1 MADALPDPD
10 LPGRRPTRSIAA
22 YLGPLLLL
30 AAALALSAGAA
41 WLVALDQRRD
51 TQDHFV
57 AQSGLFL
64 SALAGHLQA
73 YETALVGGAAL
84 FVSSDDVTREE
95 WRRYVAETR
104 VRERLP
110 GNQAI
115 GHAAFVPADARAAH
129 IAALR
134 AEDGDGPG
142 AAYDIRPPGAR
153 QAYVP
158 VVFNEP
164 FVGRNRAVVGFDMY
178 AEATRRAAID
188 AAIATR
194 KPAMTGKIVLA
205 GESGDMPPAGFVI
218 YAPIFKSPNQAP
230 LGFVFGPFRMP
241 DLMAG
246 LARSWDAGLAFR
258 IYDGK
263 STAEEA
269 LLFASA
275 NAAQAS
281 AFARSVEF
289 ETLGRVWTVAFSAGP
304 DFDRASRSNTHLL
317 VFALGAAIGLLVFAQ
332 ARALADMRLNQAALA
347 RAKAASEVAD
357 RAKSAFVATISHE
370 IRTPMNG
377 IMGMSGL
384 LLDSGLSP
392 DQIRFARAIRE
403 SSESLLQIVDDVL
416 DLSKL
421 DADRLAFETVAFDP
435 RQAVLGALELVR
447 PRAEAKGLALEC
459 AFGDDLPALVEGD
472 PGRLRQIALNLL
484 ANAVKFTER
493 GSVKAELAR
502 ENADEPAGLAK
513 LRLVVRDTG
522 IGIAQDQLGLLFD
535 DFFQADAST
544 ARRYGGTGLGLAIV
558 RRLVERMGG
567 SVAAES
573 ELGKGSAFRV
583 RVALPVAQNAA
594 SDSREDLLA
603 QAVARLDA
611 CAAAVGRP
619 LRILLAEDNATNRMV
634 ATELLRPHAV
644 RVDAVANGLEAVEAA
659 RTVPYDVVLMDVNMP
674 EMDGLAATRA
684 IRTLAGT
691 AGTVPIVAIT
701 AGAFEDDR
709 ARSLAVGMNGYL
721 AKPYRKS
728 ALLDEIVA
736 AVTAPR

>member
-1 MADALPDPD
+1 MADALPVSD
-10 LPGRRPTRSIAA
+10 LPGRRLKRSLVA
-22 YLGPLLLL
+22 YLGPVALL
-30 AAALALSAGAA
+30 AGALALSAGAA

-51 TQDHFV
+51 MQERFV
-57 AQSGLFL
+57 GHSELFL
-64 SALAGHLQA
+64 AALAGHLQV

-84 FVSSDDVTREE
+84 FVASDEVTRAE
-95 WRRYVAETR
+95 WGKYVAETR

-115 GHAAFVPADARAAH
+115 GYAAYVRADARTAH
-129 IAALR
+129 VASLR
-134 AEDGDGPG
+134 AERGEGPG
-142 AAYDIRPPGAR
+142 AAYDIRPPGQR

-158 VVFNEP
+158 IVFNEP
-164 FVGRNRAVVGFDMY
+164 YVGRNRTVVGFDMY

-188 AAIATR
+188 AAVAMR
-194 KPAMTGKIVLA
+194 KPAMTGRIVLA
-205 GESGDMPPAGFVI
+205 GESGDAPPPGFVI
-218 YAPIFKSPNQAP
+218 YAPIFKSADAAP
-230 LGFVFGPFRMP
+230 TGFVFGPFRMP

-258 IYDGK
+258 IYDGT
-263 STAEEA
+263 SMSPET
-269 LLFASA
+269 LLFASQD
-275 NAAQAS
+275 AAAPP
-281 AFARSVEF
+281 AFSRSVEF
-289 ETLGRVWTVAFSAGP
+289 ETLGRVWTIAFSAGA
-304 DFDRASRSNTHLL
+304 DFDRSGQSNTHWL
-317 VFALGAAIGLLVFAQ
+317 VLALGSAIGLLVFAQ
-332 ARALADMRLNQAALA
+332 ARALAEMRLNQAALA

-384 LLDSGLSP
+384 LLDSGLSA
-392 DQIRFARAIRE
+392 DQVRFARAIRE

-421 DADRLAFETVAFDP
+421 DADRLAFEKIAFDP
-435 RQAVLGALELVR
+435 RQALLGALELVR
-447 PRAEAKGLALEC
+447 PRADAKGLALEV
-459 AFGDDLPALVEGD
+459 AFADNLPARVEGD
-472 PGRLRQIALNLL
+472 PGRLRQIAVNLL
-484 ANAVKFTER
+484 SNAVKFTER
-493 GSVKAELAR
+493 GSVHIELAR
-502 ENADEPAGLAK
+502 DDAGEPANLAK

-522 IGIAQDQLGLLFD
+522 IGIAPAQLDRVFD

-567 SVAAES
+567 SVAVQS
-573 ELGKGSAFRV
+573 ELGKGSAFSV
-583 RVALPVAQNAA
+583 RVALPVATHAA
-594 SDSREDLLA
+594 TDSREDLLA
-603 QAVARLDA
+603 QAVARLEA
-611 CAAAVGRP
+611 CATAVGRP

-634 ATELLRPHAV
+634 AMELLKPHSV

-736 AVTAPR
+736 AVSAPR